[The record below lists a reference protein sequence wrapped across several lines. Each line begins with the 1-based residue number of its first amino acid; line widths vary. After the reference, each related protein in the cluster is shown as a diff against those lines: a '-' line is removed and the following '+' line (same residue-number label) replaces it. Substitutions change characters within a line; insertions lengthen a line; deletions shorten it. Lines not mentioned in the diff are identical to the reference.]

1 MNRYAGKAV
10 SSAAKAA
17 VAGHPHR
24 SRRPQSVHLPP
35 YSSHGSVVNA
45 QMKSKVTPSSSS
57 QLGKFLGF
65 VDPPRSEISKI
76 ISRFIKLH
84 MRQNPGLKKNRNFEE
99 KLMSLL
105 ALQQRI
111 GLQEHWSSNG
121 YRQLIFF
128 SSAPQNF
135 VVVLPNFGMLCNIT
149 PLIAQNQS
157 QTLPD
162 KVLSLAPLPLLT
174 TGQSLPIDQYLQ
186 SDTNWKFG
194 IIDNDGRLSNDF
206 EVGEFNPEVV
216 DNWGNETRVES
227 GEKDIRVRVKRFE
240 LCSEREYMLC
250 LDNVDA
256 IKRLKSTESGEKYE
270 RHCPKEGKG
279 LNCLVLLP
287 KGYQ

>member
-35 YSSHGSVVNA
+35 YASHGSVVNA

-111 GLQEHWSSNG
+111 GLQEVS
-121 YRQLIFF
+121 
-128 SSAPQNF
+128 
-135 VVVLPNFGMLCNIT
+135 
-149 PLIAQNQS
+149 
-157 QTLPD
+157 
-162 KVLSLAPLPLLT
+162 KVLFP
-174 TGQSLPIDQYLQ
+174 
-186 SDTNWKFG
+186 N
-194 IIDNDGRLSNDF
+194 
-206 EVGEFNPEVV
+206 
-216 DNWGNETRVES
+216 
-227 GEKDIRVRVKRFE
+227 
-240 LCSEREYMLC
+240 
-250 LDNVDA
+250 
-256 IKRLKSTESGEKYE
+256 
-270 RHCPKEGKG
+270 
-279 LNCLVLLP
+279 
-287 KGYQ
+287 